1 MSNSTTRPSFF
12 RGPSAHSP
20 NDSASRVPQVKDY
33 KERIAHSNTSPM
45 HSPPVTA
52 PGSVR
57 FPWEPVQPPTDQ
69 EHSTVNAAGL
79 HSAFA
84 HHPFHSNSH
93 SRSGSREHV
102 GGGEGDA
109 AAQGGQHLTFDPNLP
124 TGRDRSH
131 TDGTAEGV
139 VEGQHPGLDELQ
151 AGVSHTGIP
160 MAKSHSLG
168 GLSYHSTTTAASGI
182 HKGATHTKD
191 FPRSRT
197 SSTGHGA
204 MIGPD
209 FGYRRKVGFE
219 TFDGAKIKDDSLFS
233 YTLQAKSEDYRRNR
247 NTRVFMA
254 AVSNDEKGED
264 ALDWLMDNLV
274 EDGDEV
280 VAVRVI
286 ELDEGEKASQ
296 QAQDEF
302 REEAAHL
309 LKAIL
314 EKNDDFGGDRRISV
328 IVEFVA
334 GKVTQTL
341 MRLIS
346 LYRPDS
352 LVVGTKGKSSKLQTW
367 GRVLGAPGMGSVSR
381 YCVSHSPVPVIVVR
395 PERKVQKT
403 LAKRQ
408 NDPKRGIYADM
419 VGGQTLTRTRSIG
432 ERSIGDRSD

>member
-1 MSNSTTRPSFF
+1 MDHRHGHGHSTAP
-12 RGPSAHSP
+12 H
-20 NDSASRVPQVKDY
+20 V
-33 KERIAHSNTSPM
+33 
-45 HSPPVTA
+45 SPPASA

-57 FPWEPVQPPTDQ
+57 FPWEPAQHNQLHD
-69 EHSTVNAAGL
+69 HSTVNAAGL

-84 HHPFHSNSH
+84 HHPFHAHNQSSSTSH
-93 SRSGSREHV
+93 SRSASRELPS
-102 GGGEGDA
+102 
-109 AAQGGQHLTFDPNLP
+109 GQHLSFDPNLP
-124 TGRDRSH
+124 TGKDH
-131 TDGTAEGV
+131 AVDNGNA
-139 VEGQHPGLDELQ
+139 QHGEAQ
-151 AGVSHTGIP
+151 ASGTGIP
-160 MAKSHSLG
+160 MAKSQSLG
-168 GLSYHSTTTAASGI
+168 GLSYQSASTAGGTGILSTSG
-182 HKGATHTKD
+182 GKD

-197 SSTGHGA
+197 SSTGQTT

-219 TFDGAKIKDDSLFS
+219 TFDGAKVKDDSLFS
-233 YTLQAKSEDYRRNR
+233 YTLQAKSDEYRRNR

-274 EDGDEV
+274 EDGDEI

-286 ELDEGEKASQ
+286 ELDEGEKASHH
-296 QAQDEF
+296 AQEEF
-302 REEAAHL
+302 REEAAEL
-309 LKAIL
+309 LKTIL
-314 EKNDDFGGDRRISV
+314 EKNDEFGGDRRISV

-334 GKVTQTL
+334 GRVTQTL

-352 LVVGTKGKSSKLQTW
+352 LVVGTKGKQSKLQSW
-367 GRVLGAPGMGSVSR
+367 GRALGAPGMGSVSR

-408 NDPKRGIYADM
+408 NDPKRGVYADM
-419 VGGQTLTRTRSIG
+419 VGGDALTRTRSAG
-432 ERSIGDRSD
+432 ERSLGDRSE